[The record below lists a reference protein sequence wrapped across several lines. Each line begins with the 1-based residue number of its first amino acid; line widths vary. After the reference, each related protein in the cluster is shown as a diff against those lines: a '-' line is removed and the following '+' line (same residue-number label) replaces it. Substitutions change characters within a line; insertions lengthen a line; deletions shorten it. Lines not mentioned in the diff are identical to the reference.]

1 MNQRTPNIAEGRAV
15 SLTSQ
20 QGTLRCR
27 AEQSL
32 SAFAPAN
39 SRNDTVLDGQR
50 LLHELQVHQI
60 ELELQ
65 NEELLASRAEVE
77 GLLASYRELYD
88 LSPVAYFTLDR
99 VGQILQANQAAAR
112 LLGLERA
119 HLTQRRLGAFVAQ
132 QDLPTWNALLQRVFD
147 GQPRSQGECR
157 LADPDQ
163 LPWQTLHV
171 EATLSP
177 DGNSC
182 HMVATD
188 ITTLKTQQHQLEQ
201 MALYDTVT
209 KLPNRVL
216 LADRLQQAMTQ
227 CRRSGHSLAVAY
239 LDLDGFKAVNDQHGH
254 NLGDQLLLALA
265 QRMQATLRKGDTL
278 ARIGGDE
285 FVAVLVDLGQAQ
297 DCKPLLQRLLQAAA
311 APAVIGDSTLQVSA
325 SIGVTLYPQDAA
337 DADLLLRHSDQA
349 MYQAKQAGRN
359 RYHLFDRHQHD
370 TLRSQ
375 SARIAEIC
383 RGLRQG
389 EFELHYQPKVNLRT
403 GAVVGAEALVRWRH
417 TERGLLAPASFL
429 HLLENH
435 PSSEEMC
442 DWVLSAA
449 LEQMKAWQDAGHE
462 IPVSVNISA
471 FQLQQ
476 DSFMPKLTQRLAAV
490 SNAKRQLL
498 EIEVLETSALE
509 NMAKVAAMMQDCH
522 ALGVR
527 FVIDDFGTGYS
538 SLTYLRHL
546 PADLLKIDR
555 SFVAGMLDDAN
566 DRAIVESVISLAR
579 AFQREVIAK
588 GVETPAHGALL
599 LKMGCEMAQGYAI
612 ARPMPGADM
621 PTWIT
626 QWHNGWAI
634 RQHAC

>member
-1 MNQRTPNIAEGRAV
+1 MSRPTPNNAEDKAAG
-15 SLTSQ
+15 LTSQ
-20 QGTLRCR
+20 QRTLRLR

-32 SAFAPAN
+32 PAFAPTTTHDCWA
-39 SRNDTVLDGQR
+39 LDGQR

-65 NEELLASRAEVE
+65 NDELLASRAEVE
-77 GLLASYRELYD
+77 GLLASYQELYD
-88 LSPVAYFTLDR
+88 FAPVAYFTLDR
-99 VGQILQANQAAAR
+99 AGQIMQANLTAAR

-119 HLTQRRLGAFVAQ
+119 QLSQRRLGVFVAQ
-132 QDLPTWNALLQRVFD
+132 QDLPLLNALLQRVFD
-147 GQPRSQGECR
+147 GQARHHCECR
-157 LADPDQ
+157 LADPD
-163 LPWQTLHV
+163 LPPWQTLHV
-171 EATLSP
+171 EARLGP

-182 HMVATD
+182 HVVATD
-188 ITTLKTQQHQLEQ
+188 ITLLKTQQLQLEQ

-227 CRRSGHSLAVAY
+227 CQRSGRSLAVAY
-239 LDLDGFKAVNDQHGH
+239 LDLDGFKAVNDRHGH
-254 NLGDQLLLALA
+254 NLGDQLLLTLA

-311 APAVIGDSTLQVSA
+311 APTVIGDSLLQVSA

-337 DADLLLRHSDQA
+337 DADLLLRHADQA

-359 RYHLFDRHQHD
+359 RYHLFDLHRHAA
-370 TLRSQ
+370 LRSQ
-375 SARIAEIC
+375 SAQIAEIC
-383 RGLRQG
+383 SGLRQG
-389 EFELHYQPKVNLRT
+389 EFELHYQPKVNMRT
-403 GAVVGAEALVRWRH
+403 GAVVGAEALIRWRH
-417 TERGLLAPASFL
+417 PRRGLLPPASFL
-429 HLLENH
+429 HILENH

-442 DWVLSAA
+442 DWVLSTA
-449 LEQMKAWQDAGHE
+449 LEQVDAWRSAGYE
-462 IPVSVNISA
+462 IPVSVNITA

-476 DSFMPKLTQRLAAV
+476 DSFVPKLTQRLAA
-490 SNAKRQLL
+490 AAPARAPLL

-509 NMAKVAAMMQDCH
+509 NMGKVAAMMRDCH

-527 FVIDDFGTGYS
+527 FALDDFGTGYS

-555 SFVAGMLDDAN
+555 SFVAGMLDDTD
-566 DRAIVESVISLAR
+566 DRAIVESVIGLAR
-579 AFQREVIAK
+579 AFQREVIAE
-588 GVETPAHGALL
+588 GVETAAHGALL
-599 LKMGCEMAQGYAI
+599 LEMGCEMAQGYAI
-612 ARPMPGADM
+612 ARPMPGTDM
-621 PTWIT
+621 PAWIM
-626 QWHNGWAI
+626 QWHNSWATEQ
-634 RQHAC
+634 RAR

>member
-1 MNQRTPNIAEGRAV
+1 MKLPSQNNAEDSATGL
-15 SLTSQ
+15 SSQ
-20 QGTLRCR
+20 QGTLRLR
-27 AEQSL
+27 AEQTL
-32 SAFAPAN
+32 PAFAPN
-39 SRNDTVLDGQR
+39 TGRNDPAPDSQR

-77 GLLASYRELYD
+77 GLLASYQELYD
-88 LSPVAYFTLDR
+88 FAPVAYFTLDQA
-99 VGQILQANQAAAR
+99 GHILQANLTAAR
-112 LLGLERA
+112 MLGLERN
-119 HLTQRRLGAFVAQ
+119 HLTQRRLGVFVAQ
-132 QDLPTWNALLQRVFD
+132 QDLPLLNALLQRVFD
-147 GQPRSQGECR
+147 GQARSHCECR
-157 LADPDQ
+157 LADPD
-163 LPWQTLHV
+163 LPPWQTLHV
-171 EATLSP
+171 EATLGL

-182 HMVATD
+182 HVVATD
-188 ITTLKTQQHQLEQ
+188 ITLLKTQQLQLEQ

-227 CRRSGHSLAVAY
+227 CQRSGRSLAVAY
-239 LDLDGFKAVNDQHGH
+239 LDLDGFKAVNDRHGH
-254 NLGDQLLLALA
+254 NVGDQLLLALA

-311 APAVIGDSTLQVSA
+311 APTVIGDSMLQVSA

-337 DADLLLRHSDQA
+337 NADQLLRHADQA

-359 RYHLFDRHQHD
+359 RYHLFDLHRHA

-375 SARIAEIC
+375 SAQIAEIC
-383 RGLRQG
+383 SGLRQG
-389 EFELHYQPKVNLRT
+389 EFELQYQPKVNMRT
-403 GAVVGAEALVRWRH
+403 GAVVGAEALIRWRH
-417 TERGLLAPASFL
+417 PDRGLLAPASFL

-442 DWVLSAA
+442 DWVLGAA
-449 LEQMKAWQDAGHE
+449 LEQMTTWQDEGLA
-462 IPVSVNISA
+462 IPVSVNISP

-476 DSFMPKLTQRLAAV
+476 DSFVPKLTQRLATSANG
-490 SNAKRQLL
+490 SQHLL

-509 NMAKVAAMMQDCH
+509 NMTKVAAMMRDCH

-527 FVIDDFGTGYS
+527 FAIDDFGTGYS

-555 SFVAGMLDDAN
+555 CFVAGMLDDAD
-566 DRAIVESVISLAR
+566 DRAIVESVIGLAR
-579 AFQREVIAK
+579 AFQREVIAE

-599 LKMGCEMAQGYAI
+599 LEMGCEMAQGYAF

-621 PTWIT
+621 SAWIM
-626 QWHNGWAI
+626 QWRSSWSTG
-634 RQHAC
+634 QQAC